1 MAASPSPLV
10 WDFYRAVPNAAGLG
24 SCLEYYTED
33 AQSLY
38 LADGLKT
45 RLSKVHEGHWSDAG
59 LSALEYDI
67 LDTPLTASAWD
78 HALTG
83 QLFGVGI
90 YGGILYFYRYLY
102 ARELT
107 DIVKDGSWRSKND
120 SQITQ
125 ASLTLKNPGEDQIL
139 SETSMFEPGARLTVS
154 IAMGDS
160 RPYPIGVAFVDEID
174 FDAQSAT
181 FSLSGRNS
189 IGYRLQQQ
197 TFDEQTEFTGNGHE
211 VVEWIFQRA
220 GILNYAIGPS
230 DASNDWVFEP
240 GESFY
245 SGLQKVFEIFLG
257 WDMIELPD
265 GTVVV
270 GYAAWRQQYL
280 TNSVYQFLLGTD
292 VVKRRTRKSA
302 DAAYTNVRVTGTDAD
317 GEELE
322 PVYLPVS
329 NFDHWALGATKTKHV
344 KAADGMT
351 QEQLQEYA
359 EQVAADLAHIGVGEN
374 FTSPMRPWLL
384 VGDVASIS
392 VNGWDSTDL
401 GLITSITHR
410 FGDSGFFTD
419 FSVDSGGVASALT
432 RSGTELVTRSASV
445 NGYNRRQDLADLIGI
460 AAKTQRNIVGGT
472 GGSGGGGGEPGP
484 PGPPGEA
491 AEITGATATATTLSP
506 GASATVDVT
515 PGGTPSER
523 SFAFA
528 FGIPQGPQGAP
539 GTPGEA
545 ATINSVEATATTLPA
560 GSAATAGVTAGGS
573 VQHRSFSFAF
583 GIPQGAPG
591 SPGAA
596 GRGIVSVA
604 LTGSSGLVDTY
615 TITYSDG
622 TTSTFS
628 VTNGA
633 DGADLNNIILAD
645 TVTTAKYQ
653 LIVESGRV
661 ELLEVSPSL
670 SANSPVVIDLVT
682 AAAYALA
689 AENGRLILT
698 EV

>member
-1 MAASPSPLV
+1 MAASPAPLV
-10 WDFYRAVPNAAGLG
+10 WDFHRYVRGAAGLG

-45 RLSKVHEGHWSDAG
+45 RLQVVEEGHWSDSP
-59 LSALEYDI
+59 LSEQEIEI
-67 LDTPLTASAWD
+67 LDLNLSASAWD

-83 QLFGVGI
+83 QLYGVGI
-90 YGGILYFYRYLY
+90 TGGMLYFYRYLY

-107 DIVKDGSWRSKND
+107 DIVKDGTWRAKND

-125 ASLTLKNPGEDQIL
+125 LSLTLKNPGEDQIL

-154 IAMGDS
+154 VAMGDS
-160 RPYPIGVAFVDEID
+160 RPYPIGVAFMDEID
-174 FDAQSAT
+174 FDAQAAT

-189 IGYRLQQQ
+189 IGFRLQQQ
-197 TFDEQTEFTGNGHE
+197 TFDESTEFTGNGHE

-220 GILNYAIGPS
+220 GITNYAIGPS

-280 TNSVYQFLLGTD
+280 TNSVYQFRLGTD
-292 VVKRRTRKSA
+292 VIKRRTRKSA
-302 DAAYTNVRVTGTDAD
+302 DAAYSNVRVTGKDAD
-317 GEELE
+317 GEELD

-329 NFDHWALGATKTKHV
+329 TFDHWALGSTKTKHV
-344 KAADGMT
+344 AAADGMT
-351 QEQLQEYA
+351 QEQLQEFA
-359 EQVAADLAHIGVGEN
+359 EQTAADLAHIGVGES

-392 VNGWDSTDL
+392 LDGFNSEDL

-432 RSGTELVTRSASV
+432 RSGTELVTRSAAV

-460 AAKTQRNIVGGT
+460 VGQTQRNIVGGT
-472 GGSGGGGGEPGP
+472 GATGGGGGEPGP
-484 PGPPGEA
+484 PGEA
-491 AEITGATATATTLSP
+491 ARITGATATASTLSSGSP
-506 GASATVDVT
+506 ATVDVT
-515 PGGTPSER
+515 AGGSDMDR

-528 FGIPQGPQGAP
+528 FGIPAGPAGRP
-539 GTPGEA
+539 GDPGEA
-545 ATINSVEATATTLPA
+545 ATINAVEASASTLPA
-560 GSAATAGVTAGGS
+560 GSPATANVTAGGS

-583 GIPQGAPG
+583 GIPQGADGAPG
-591 SPGAA
+591 SA

-622 TTSTFS
+622 TTSTFT

-633 DGADLNNIILAD
+633 DGADLNNIILED
-645 TVTTAKYQ
+645 TVTSAKYQ
-653 LIVESGRV
+653 LIVESGRI
-661 ELLEVSPSL
+661 ELMEVSPSL
-670 SANSPVVIDLVT
+670 TANSPVVIDLVT
-682 AAAYALA
+682 AAAYTLA
-689 AENGRLILT
+689 AENGRIILT